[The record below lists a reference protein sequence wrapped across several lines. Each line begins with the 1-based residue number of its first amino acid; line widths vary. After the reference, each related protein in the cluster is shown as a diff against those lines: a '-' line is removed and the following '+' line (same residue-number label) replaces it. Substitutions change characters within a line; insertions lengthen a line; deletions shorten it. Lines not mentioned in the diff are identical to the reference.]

1 MCELH
6 SLQLNLRSIV
16 LEWSGFQFLSIFSSL
31 FSHQHHESRI
41 TNQQGKKSRKNT
53 IPFIHYTYIYTIN
66 IMMIIKLPVRLSF
79 LLLLLSWMTGW
90 LDYNGCRWRKVVVVF
105 YLLVWSAMGS
115 KNPNGKLR
123 ATQLHYT
130 FLLTQILLSPYFF
143 STYTYDM
150 Q

>member
-1 MCELH
+1 MCELLH

-31 FSHQHHESRI
+31 FSHQHHESRKP
-41 TNQQGKKSRKNT
+41 TRKEKQEKYNT
-53 IPFIHYTYIYTIN
+53 FYTLYIYTIN

-79 LLLLLSWMTGW
+79 LLLLLSWMTSW
-90 LDYNGCRWRKVVVVF
+90 LDYNGCRWRKVVLVF

-115 KNPNGKLR
+115 KNPNRKLR

-130 FLLTQILLSPYFF
+130 FLLTQILLSLYFF
-143 STYTYDM
+143 FYLHIWYAI
-150 Q
+150 